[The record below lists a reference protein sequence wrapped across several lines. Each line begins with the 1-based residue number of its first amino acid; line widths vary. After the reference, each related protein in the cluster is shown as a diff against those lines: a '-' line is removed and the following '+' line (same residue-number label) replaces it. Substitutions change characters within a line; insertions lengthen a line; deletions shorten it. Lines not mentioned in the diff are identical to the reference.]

1 MTILVLNCGSSSIK
15 YKLLAMPE
23 ERVIQQGILERVG
36 REDARLTHEINDY
49 TSATFRQPVPDHAA
63 GLDWILETLLHAEYG
78 ALRDLA
84 EIDAVGHRVVHAG
97 ERYTGSVLVTDDVIQ
112 ALEECSELAPLHN
125 PPNLAGIR
133 ACRSRMPD
141 TPMVCVFDN
150 ALHATL
156 PPESYLYGLPYAYFE
171 KYRIRR
177 YGFHGIA
184 FRSATHLASQIL
196 GRPVEKM
203 RVVTLMLGSGCTANA
218 MKYGRSIDASTGFTP
233 LEGLLQSTRCGD
245 IDAAAVLYLMERE
258 GLSPAQMND
267 LLNRQSGLL
276 GLSGISNDVREIQ
289 EAARAGNVRAQQALD
304 VFTYRC
310 RKYIGAYAAALG
322 GIDTLIF
329 AGGIGQNSAE
339 LRAQICTGLEFLG
352 IALDRTL
359 NREHKGKAGLIS
371 RPESAVQVV
380 VVVVDEELIIAQDT
394 LAVLS
399 GRVANDG

>member
-15 YKLLAMPE
+15 YKLFAMPE
-23 ERVIQQGILERVG
+23 ERVLQQGLVERVG
-36 REDARLTHEINDY
+36 REDARLKHEINEY
-49 TSATFRQPVPDHAA
+49 TSATFRRPVNDHTA
-63 GLDWILETLLHAEYG
+63 GLAWIFEVLLHSEYG
-78 ALRDLA
+78 ALRDLR
-84 EIDAVGHRVVHAG
+84 EIDAIGHRVVHAG
-97 ERYTGSVLVTDDVIQ
+97 ERYSGSVLVTDDVIQ
-112 ALEECSELAPLHN
+112 ALEECIELAPLHN

-133 ACRSRMPD
+133 ACRRLMPD

-150 ALHATL
+150 ALHSTL
-156 PPESYLYGLPYAYFE
+156 PPEAYLYGLPYSYAE

-184 FRSATHLASQIL
+184 FRSAILAASRLL
-196 GRPVEKM
+196 GRAVEKM
-203 RVVTLMLGSGCTANA
+203 RIVTLMLGSGCTANA
-218 MKYGRSIDASTGFTP
+218 MKCGHSIDVSTGFTP
-233 LEGLLQSTRCGD
+233 LEGLLQSTRSGD
-245 IDAAAVLYLMERE
+245 LDPAVVLYLMQRE

-276 GLSGISNDVREIQ
+276 GLSGVSSDVREIQ
-289 EAARAGNVRAQQALD
+289 EAAHAGNLRAQQALN
-304 VFTYRC
+304 VFAYRC

-322 GIDTLIF
+322 GIDALIF

-352 IALDRTL
+352 IALDDHL
-359 NREHKGKAGLIS
+359 NREQDGKAGLIS
-371 RPESAVQVV
+371 RSNSAVQVV

-399 GRVANDG
+399 